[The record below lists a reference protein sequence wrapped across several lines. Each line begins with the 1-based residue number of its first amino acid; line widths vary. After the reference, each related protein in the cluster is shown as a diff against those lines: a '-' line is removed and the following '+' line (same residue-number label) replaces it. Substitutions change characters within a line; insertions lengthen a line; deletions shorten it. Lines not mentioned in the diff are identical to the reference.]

1 MVLSSSIERIS
12 AMPDNKDEDSPNDLL
27 VLTAVFA
34 GSLTLANMLF
44 DYYIPINLPLVSI
57 SLPLVPALTALIILL
72 AISSFYFYIRYD
84 IIVGRTRFRYHNSN
98 TDIRGVIY
106 LIPGVTKPHN
116 EYLKQLEKED

>member
-1 MVLSSSIERIS
+1 MVLLSSIQRIS
-12 AMPDNKDEDSPNDLL
+12 VMPDNKDEDSPNDLL

-44 DYYIPINLPLVSI
+44 DYYIQIDLPLVSM
-57 SLPLVPALTALIILL
+57 SLPLVPVLTALIILL

-116 EYLKQLEKED
+116 EYLKQLEKEE